1 MSTEKTVTWSGTV
14 SLPDGDTIGLVV
26 SGPATTPEEGL
37 DIAAYAAGQLIGLSR
52 LSDDDTGARIRRY
65 VAATF
70 GVRAEDLP
78 GAPVETL
85 PIPVEGDEARQ
96 QHAAKLKG
104 QLDQLQADHDARVA
118 QRQAAAQP
126 APTADDLASA
136 ITAEK
141 QDAAAAQAEEVLAI
155 ESRVAGATER
165 PHPDA
170 KPEQAKAPAPQ
181 PAPSAPPTPE
191 ASTVATAPDAP
202 QSAPTAPPKMGSGAV
217 CEKCGAEVSDA
228 QKNLSQLFTN
238 KTLCKT
244 CLEAP

>member
-1 MSTEKTVTWSGTV
+1 
-14 SLPDGDTIGLVV
+14 
-26 SGPATTPEEGL
+26 
-37 DIAAYAAGQLIGLSR
+37 
-52 LSDDDTGARIRRY
+52 
-65 VAATF
+65 
-70 GVRAEDLP
+70 
-78 GAPVETL
+78 
-85 PIPVEGDEARQ
+85 
-96 QHAAKLKG
+96 
-104 QLDQLQADHDARVA
+104 
-118 QRQAAAQP
+118 
-126 APTADDLASA
+126 
-136 ITAEK
+136 
-141 QDAAAAQAEEVLAI
+141 
-155 ESRVAGATER
+155 VAGATER

>member
-1 MSTEKTVTWSGTV
+1 MTSKKTVSWSAQVNLGN
-14 SLPDGDTIGLVV
+14 DEFIGLVV
-26 SGPATTPEEGL
+26 TDEVKDKDDAR
-37 DIAAYAAGQLIGLSR
+37 DIFAFACGQLLGVAKGADEKTARLLQDFVSR
-52 LSDDDTGARIRRY
+52 FVQEEEAKP
-65 VAATF
+65 A
-70 GVRAEDLP
+70 VRDEKEPTVKLE
-78 GAPVETL
+78 APPAKE
-85 PIPVEGDEARQ
+85 PWIPKITKSSWE
-96 QHAAKLKG
+96 K
-104 QLDQLQADHDARVA
+104 A
-118 QRQAAAQP
+118 QVVK
-126 APTADDLASA
+126 
-136 ITAEK
+136 AEK
-141 QDAAAAQAEEVLAI
+141 QDAAAAIQEEVLAI